1 MLEKLAFSGR
11 VLRSLAEAG
20 EEKVAEFKLP
30 KLPKKRI
37 ALGLAAAG
45 AAHTLNK
52 GVENAREFQAG
63 FAPGVAENRIE

>member
-1 MLEKLAFSGR
+1 MLKKLAFSGQ

-20 EEKVAEFKLP
+20 EEKVAEFKF
-30 KLPKKRI
+30 PKKRI

-45 AAHTLNK
+45 LAGTLKK
-52 GVENAREFQAG
+52 GVENAQEYQAG